1 MPDPDR
7 SGSSPV
13 PSGTPESTRK
23 QEGVDLAAVGAAFA
37 QRLHDAGVAATPERT
52 GRFVRAVVAA
62 RPATVPELTA
72 LARVTLVSG
81 RADLDAFEQVAAEV
95 FGSAAGGRAAPAT
108 MTVPVPAPPLA
119 LPDADDGEG
128 DEAEGDADARAAA
141 SVVERLRTTD
151 FGEWT
156 EDELADLRRLVAEL
170 RVVAPMRPGRRHR
183 PADHGPTL
191 DLRATLRKAHR
202 TAGDPVH
209 RVHRRPKERRRRI
222 VLLADVSGSME
233 DYARAYLHLLHGA
246 VRATRAEAFVFATR
260 LTRLTRVLRN
270 VDPDEAL
277 AHVATL
283 APDWAGGTRIGEAV
297 RRFND
302 DHGRRGLARGAVVVI
317 VSDGWER
324 PDPTLLGEQMARLG
338 RLAHRV
344 VWVNPRAATE
354 GFAPLA
360 GGMAAALPHVDVL
373 LSGHSPAA
381 MAELLRT
388 IALDEVDPAA
398 PGRRG

>member
-1 MPDPDR
+1 MPDPER

-13 PSGTPESTRK
+13 PSGTPKSTGK

-95 FGSAAGGRAAPAT
+95 FGSAPGGRAAPAT

-128 DEAEGDADARAAA
+128 DEAEGDTDARAAA

-381 MAELLRT
+381 MADLLRT
-388 IALDEVDPAA
+388 IALDEDG
-398 PGRRG
+398 GRRRVSPA

>member
-1 MPDPDR
+1 MPD
-7 SGSSPV
+7 
-13 PSGTPESTRK
+13 
-23 QEGVDLAAVGAAFA
+23 LAEVGAAFA

-52 GRFVRAVVAA
+52 GRFVRALVAA
-62 RPATVPELTA
+62 RPATVAELTA
-72 LARVTLVSG
+72 LGRVTLVSG
-81 RADLDAFEQVAAEV
+81 RADLEAFERVAAEV
-95 FGSAAGGRAAPAT
+95 LGAARPGRQAPSA

-119 LPDADDGEG
+119 LPADADADADADAS
-128 DEAEGDADARAAA
+128 DESDGDADARAAA

-156 EDELADLRRLVAEL
+156 EEELVDLHRLMGEL
-170 RVVAPMRPGRRHR
+170 RVVAPMRPGRRR
-183 PADHGPTL
+183 RRAEHGPTL

-260 LTRLTRVLRN
+260 LTRLTRVLRDA
-270 VDPDEAL
+270 DPDEAL

-283 APDWAGGTRIGEAV
+283 APDWAGGTRIGEAL

-302 DHGRRGLARGAVVVI
+302 EHGRRGLARGAVVVI

-324 PDPTLLGEQMARLG
+324 ADPALLGEQMARLA

-344 VWVNPRAATE
+344 IWVNPRAATE

-360 GGMAAALPHVDVL
+360 GGMAAALPRVDVL

-381 MAELLRT
+381 IADLLEA
-388 IALDEVDPAA
+388 IAREGATVA
-398 PGRRG
+398 PRR

>member
-1 MPDPDR
+1 MPDPER

-37 QRLHDAGVAATPERT
+37 QRLHAAGVAATPERT

-156 EDELADLRRLVAEL
+156 EDELTDLRRLVAEL

-260 LTRLTRVLRN
+260 LTRLTRVLRD

-324 PDPTLLGEQMARLG
+324 AEPTLLGEQLARLG

-381 MAELLRT
+381 MADLLRT
-388 IALDEVDPAA
+388 IALDEDG
-398 PGRRG
+398 GRRRVSPT

>member
-1 MPDPDR
+1 MPDPER

-37 QRLHDAGVAATPERT
+37 QRLHAAGVAATPERT

-156 EDELADLRRLVAEL
+156 EDELTDLRRLVAEL

-260 LTRLTRVLRN
+260 LTRLTRVLRA

-324 PDPTLLGEQMARLG
+324 ADPTLLGEQMARLG

-388 IALDEVDPAA
+388 IALDEDG
-398 PGRRG
+398 GRRRVSPT